1 MFKQRA
7 SQQQQQRPSA
17 QRTSSSTAA
26 TPFCKM
32 CKDAG
37 KKDYGHYMYD
47 SKTKKPTCPYL
58 LTIVCGY
65 CKQQEGHTT
74 KYCPK
79 LPKTQASALAV
90 QQASA
95 VQVQQASALAA
106 PLEPTKKQNRYALF
120 AQQLEEEE
128 QKEKQKEQN
137 AIAFEKAEIEKAKL
151 AEKVAINYANDFPGL
166 PSPKVKR
173 VSKEKRVSFD
183 SNCKSEH
190 IVANSVVTKPSPKS
204 TSSYSN
210 SVAVEQEDWSWRPSE
225 NNKSWGF

>member
-7 SQQQQQRPSA
+7 SQQQQQQQRPSA
-17 QRTSSSTAA
+17 QRPSSSTAA

-37 KKDYGHYMYD
+37 KKDYAHYLHD
-47 SKTKKPTCPYL
+47 PKTKKTTCPYL

-79 LPKTQASALAV
+79 LKTTKTQALEV
-90 QQASA
+90 QQAP
-95 VQVQQASALAA
+95 AA
-106 PLEPTKKQNRYALF
+106 PAQSPAAPEQAPTKKQNRYALF
-120 AQQLEEEE
+120 AQHLEEEE
-128 QKEKQKEQN
+128 AKEKQKEQN
-137 AIAFEKAEIEKAKL
+137 AIAVEKAEIEKAKL
-151 AEKVAINYANDFPGL
+151 AEKVAANYTNDFPGL

-183 SNCKSEH
+183 SNCKSEP
-190 IVANSVVTKPSPKS
+190 IVAKPSQKS

-210 SVAVEQEDWSWRPSE
+210 SAEVEKEDWSWRPSE
-225 NNKSWGF
+225 NDKSWGF